1 MVEKD
6 TLPILVPLLQT
17 NFRAGN
23 LFLGL
28 ATAVYLQSWIKGI
41 LDKMHSF
48 IYSQPL
54 LQGVYYVFTHLEFWV
69 VEKRLIL

>member
-28 ATAVYLQSWIKGI
+28 VTAVYLQSWIKGI
-41 LDKMHSF
+41 LDRLQGF
-48 IYSQPL
+48 IYQQCL
-54 LQGVYYVFTHLEFWV
+54 L
-69 VEKRLIL
+69 